1 MNTTVSINALS
12 LFIFF
17 GVIQGIIL
25 SFFYLLKPSPDG
37 SSNTFQGLLLL
48 SISLCILEEFLNITG
63 LIVRVLPVTN
73 TTEPLNLVIGPLLYL
88 YVKRSIGDKGSKKEW
103 GHFLLAILYLC
114 YMFFEFRQSNEFKY
128 NSYVYSMHPGW
139 PTISTNIKGYF
150 DPLNIKRYLNLVT
163 ALQAMMYIALSLRIL
178 VKKAL
183 LSGRSLF
190 RTDDGLLRS
199 LRNMTLHF
207 LIIFS
212 IFIIVKLNFKGDTG
226 DYFIGLYVAFL
237 ATFTSLKAM
246 NDSSYFSRSGSFMDL
261 SMEKYRKSS
270 LTEDKK
276 YEILD
281 SILHEF
287 KGNRYFSDNLASLS
301 ELAKRIGESSHHV
314 SQVINEKLGK
324 SFFELL
330 AEYRVEE
337 AKNILAD
344 KKRDRLTIEEISEL
358 VGYNSKTA
366 FNNAFRKLTGKTPS
380 EFRKSIMP

>member
-1 MNTTVSINALS
+1 MDTTLTINILS

-25 SFFYLLKPSPDG
+25 SFFYILKPSSDNN
-37 SSNTFQGLLLL
+37 SNTFQGLLLL

-73 TTEPLNLVIGPLLYL
+73 TTEPLNLVIGPFLYL
-88 YVKRSIGDKGSKKEW
+88 YVKRSVGYKGSKKELL
-103 GHFLLAILYLC
+103 HFLLAFLYLC
-114 YMFFEFRQSNEFKY
+114 YMILEFRQTNEFKY

-139 PTISTNIKGYF
+139 ATIDAITKGYV

-163 ALQAMMYIALSLRIL
+163 AIQAMMYVALSLIIIM
-178 VKKAL
+178 KKAL
-183 LSGRSLF
+183 TSGRPIF
-190 RTDDGLLRS
+190 RTDDELLRS

-212 IFIIVKLNFKGDTG
+212 IFIIVKLNFRGDTG

-237 ATFTSLKAM
+237 ATFTSLRVM
-246 NDSSYFSRSGSFMDL
+246 NDSSYFARSGSFMDL
-261 SMEKYRKSS
+261 SIEKYRKSS

-276 YEILD
+276 STILD
-281 SILHEF
+281 NILHVF
-287 KGNRYFSDNLASLS
+287 RDTLYFTDNLASLS
-301 ELAKRIGESSHHV
+301 ELAKRVGESSHHV

-337 AKNILAD
+337 AKKILAD
-344 KKRDRLTIEEISEL
+344 KDREKLTIEEISDL

-380 EFRKSIMP
+380 EFRKNTMI